1 MKLFSFLFDGLLTH
15 KYTGVDGKENLFAMY
30 ACIADAIFRD
40 LRFTKHRILLSP
52 KGRTERFAWALN
64 DDSKF

>member
-1 MKLFSFLFDGLLTH
+1 MKLFSFLFDELLTH